1 MIDERDAQTERFEKS
16 KTLVDNINASEN
28 SVKDYQHF
36 TIRLIIFLF
45 VVWFLFFQVIG
56 ITHMPNEDMYPRID
70 AGDLVLYYRLDKDV
84 KAQDVIAVEK
94 SMSKTEKSLYILRVI
109 ATEGDTVEITDDRL
123 LVNGNAAIETNIF
136 YDTYRYEDQITYP
149 IKLGKDECFV
159 LADKRDGG
167 EDSRYFGVINKKDI
181 LGTVIAILRN
191 RAI

>member
-1 MIDERDAQTERFEKS
+1 MGNSAEKDLR
-16 KTLVDNINASEN
+16 KLDKEIKDSEL
-28 SVKDYQHF
+28 SVKNYQYF
-36 TIRLIIFLF
+36 ILKLILFLLA
-45 VVWFLFFQVIG
+45 VWILFFQVIG
-56 ITHMPNEDMYPRID
+56 ITHMPNEDMTPRID

-94 SMSKTEKSLYILRVI
+94 ELSDNEKNMYILRVI
-109 ATEGDTVEITDDRL
+109 ATEGDTVEVTEDRL
-123 LVNGNAAIETNIF
+123 IINGHAAIESNIY
-136 YDTYRYEDQITYP
+136 YDTYRYENYVSYP
-149 IKLGKDECFV
+149 ITLSKGECFV